1 MTTAGESPA
10 FIVVAVTAGPTAKM
24 TPDPAT
30 AQNFTLTPI
39 NPLVAIDEEHSA
51 ASGRSDTAIGADGS
65 TNQPARAGVDCS
77 AQPGR
82 DDVENAIIELFEGG
96 VGKPRDEWRVEEANR
111 RLKIIQ
117 TFDELISQG
126 KTQTEAVKLIGESQT
141 SIWRYQKYYKLAGYA
156 GLLPKTQK
164 CGRKSWLEKLGL
176 TVEELQTALDA
187 VQGVNLDVNSVTG
200 ALRTF
205 ASTDACP
212 PRLAD
217 VILDP
222 NRCSKHAIPR
232 SIRDAAKINKNQ
244 KLAHRGPRTL
254 SLKGIYIPRRMD
266 VLPGDVFTADDT
278 TPIWAWWVPWRE
290 CEDYPFGVKLLQGQ
304 FIPIM
309 DVASQA
315 VITFVLIARERSS
328 YRAADIWHL
337 FGYTFDEVGL
347 PRLGFQLERGSWEA
361 NIIRGQEII
370 VGADEASYSRRV
382 GGLRQLPCNPHDQT
396 PADFTWPKTL
406 QTFTSFLP
414 KSKSI
419 EAWFKR
425 NQSLEGTLW
434 GSLGSDQMRLPFEK
448 AKKLFQQCSAP
459 RSKIDPRHYF
469 LSHTEIAQ
477 RIAGIIEH
485 VNNEPM
491 EGEVFK
497 GIPRVNFEAAIRE
510 RPLFRFNGV
519 PELEDLRWLY
529 RRDWT
534 VLTITSGWARVRLT
548 HPISGERYSLFY
560 NNPNVF
566 AKIEGAQIAVYFDR
580 ERFQDNAQI
589 VAASK
594 FSVDGQTYEPGD
606 YVCEA
611 QYVDRVGAFLGSDRT
626 GHDIAKQWRQAV
638 MSTYATIVK
647 HAPSRQLP
655 FEIEQRRIASKA
667 GIPAPTLAPKIVDC
681 RPAAEPVQQTSSP
694 TKQDTLRRAAMSAL
708 RNLE

>member
-1 MTTAGESPA
+1 MMNATSEISTPKPKPSVTDGE
-10 FIVVAVTAGPTAKM
+10 
-24 TPDPAT
+24 
-30 AQNFTLTPI
+30 Q
-39 NPLVAIDEEHSA
+39 LVASVRPDTDNDASCSPTQPAGAGVVHSA
-51 ASGRSDTAIGADGS
+51 VSS
-65 TNQPARAGVDCS
+65 P
-77 AQPGR
+77 
-82 DDVENAIIELFEGG
+82 DDVIVELFEGG
-96 VGKPRDEWRVEEANR
+96 VGQPKDEWRIEEANR
-111 RLKIIQ
+111 RLKIVE
-117 TFDELISQG
+117 TFNELVAGG
-126 KTQTEAVKLIGESQT
+126 KTKEQAAELIGESYT
-141 SIWRYQKYYKLAGYA
+141 SIWRYCRAFKKDGYN
-156 GLLPKTQK
+156 GLLPKTEK
-164 CGRKSWLEKLGL
+164 CGNKSWLEKLGL
-176 TVEELQTALDA
+176 TAEQLQDLINGSQGLNLDTGSVTTALRLFA
-187 VQGVNLDVNSVTG
+187 NSERCPE
-200 ALRTF
+200 AL
-205 ASTDACP
+205 AK
-212 PRLAD
+212 

-232 SIRDAAKINKNQ
+232 SIRDVAKVNVNQ
-244 KLAHRGPRTL
+244 RKAHRGPRAL
-254 SLKGIYIPRRMD
+254 SLQGFYIPRKMD

-337 FGYTFDEVGL
+337 FGYTFDEIGL

-370 VGADEASYSRRV
+370 VGSDEASYSRRV

-396 PADFTWPKTL
+396 PGDFQWPKTL

-434 GSLGSDQMRLPFEK
+434 GSLGADQMRLPFEK

-459 RSKIDPRHYF
+459 RAKIDPRLHF

-560 NNPNVF
+560 NNPEVF
-566 AKIEGAQIAVYFDR
+566 AKIEGAQVAVYFDR
-580 ERFQDNAQI
+580 ERFADSAQI

-594 FSVDGQTYEPGD
+594 FKVNEIVYEPGD

-611 QYVDRVGAFLGSDRT
+611 QYVERVGAFLGSDRT

-647 HAPSRQLP
+647 YAPSRQLP
-655 FEIEQRRIASKA
+655 VEISQRRSEARSQ
-667 GIPAPTLAPKIVDC
+667 PAVLAPALAPQIVDG
-681 RPAAEPVQQTSSP
+681 RPAEPVQQTSKP
-694 TKQDTLRRAAMSAL
+694 THQDNLRRAAMSAL